1 VKELHFF
8 STCLG
13 AFVDNNG
20 FSSKLLENY
29 WQAIQQKVCTKC
41 IDRDSLGNCLL
52 SEGDACALRTH
63 LPQIVEAIL
72 SVQSAALDPYVAAL
86 RRHVCS
92 ECRSQSFDKSCSL
105 RRSLDCGLD
114 RYFPLV
120 IEAIEE
126 VNHAFHPIT
135 DTV

>member
-1 VKELHFF
+1 MGPNV
-8 STCLG
+8 
-13 AFVDNNG
+13 
-20 FSSKLLENY
+20 ENY
-29 WQAIQQKVCTKC
+29 WQAIQQRICPKC

-52 SEGDACALRTH
+52 SEGDDCALRTH
-63 LPQIVEAIL
+63 LSQIVEAVL
-72 SVQSAALDPYVAAL
+72 SVQSMMLDPYVAVL
-86 RRHVCS
+86 RKNVCS
-92 ECRSQSFDKSCSL
+92 GCRNQSSEGTCSL

-126 VNHAFHPIT
+126 INYVFHPNT